1 METDD
6 LTAPMA
12 AIAFTAVLL
21 VSLFFNLN
29 HLQALSAKDTPSP
42 VQVALQN
49 TLPLPAPDPRR
60 LGLR

>member
-1 METDD
+1 MEDD
-6 LTAPMA
+6 LVAPMA

-29 HLQALSAKDTPSP
+29 HLQALLSKDTPP
-42 VQVALQN
+42 AVQMALQS

-60 LGLR
+60 LELR